1 MLLEVNVE
9 RRARMKDV
17 LDSPYLIKQQDLDG
31 YISEMKGRLDV
42 IQGRK
47 AQNDDA
53 RPRNGTQR
61 AAAQDTTPDPM
72 NPREEIENIL
82 FDYYGAGVTTN

>member
-17 LDSPYLIKQQDLDG
+17 LNSPYLKKQRDLDG

-42 IQGRK
+42 IQGRR
-47 AQNDDA
+47 AQNNDA
-53 RPRNGTQR
+53 RPRNGTQG

-72 NPREEIENIL
+72 DLPEEIDNIL
-82 FDYYGAGVTTN
+82 LGYYEKCVT